1 MTLSVGASTVELQ
14 TSVPSN
20 IVIPAGSYITII
32 FSSASLDLTGV
43 QASWTL
49 HLNP

>member
-1 MTLSVGASTVELQ
+1 
-14 TSVPSN
+14 VPSN
-20 IVIPAGSYITII
+20 TVIPAGSYITI
-32 FSSASLDLTGV
+32 SVTSGSLDLTGV